1 MKLSKN
7 IFFSKTKLGKQ
18 MCYPR
23 NKPRTVKLLSE
34 RRGTKLG
41 QQKYYPCK
49 SDSADGTVEKQL
61 KHLRKVK
68 MFRRTISR
76 EINLQY
82 NSYNS
87 ITTRILLG
95 TKTHVRSYTSTV
107 DTTLS
112 PV

>member
-1 MKLSKN
+1 
-7 IFFSKTKLGKQ
+7 

-34 RRGTKLG
+34 RRGTKLR
-41 QQKYYPCK
+41 QQNYYPCK

-82 NSYNS
+82 NLVNFDYKKCSS
-87 ITTRILLG
+87 LFFALLDENNVS
-95 TKTHVRSYTSTV
+95 K
-107 DTTLS
+107 
-112 PV
+112 